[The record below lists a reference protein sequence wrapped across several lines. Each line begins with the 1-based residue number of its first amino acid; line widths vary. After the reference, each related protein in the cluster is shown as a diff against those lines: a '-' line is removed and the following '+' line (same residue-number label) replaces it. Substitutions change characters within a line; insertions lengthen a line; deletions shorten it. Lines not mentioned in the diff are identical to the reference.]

1 MVNDVDLLAQYLIK
15 GNLLGFLVATFTT
28 RLGSSFY
35 GLISFLVAIPLYN
48 RTQTVMAPVV
58 VWLLLGGLFLASMPM
73 ITPMAVILIIVAL
86 TVMFFRLFFGSN
98 K

>member
-1 MVNDVDLLAQYLIK
+1 MVNDVDLLAQYLIQ

-35 GLISFLVAIPLYN
+35 GLISFFVAIPLYN
-48 RTQTVMAPVV
+48 RTQTVFAPVIL
-58 VWLLLGGLFLASMPM
+58 WLLLGSFFLASMPM

-86 TVMFFRLFFGSN
+86 TVTFMRLFFGSN
-98 K
+98 E